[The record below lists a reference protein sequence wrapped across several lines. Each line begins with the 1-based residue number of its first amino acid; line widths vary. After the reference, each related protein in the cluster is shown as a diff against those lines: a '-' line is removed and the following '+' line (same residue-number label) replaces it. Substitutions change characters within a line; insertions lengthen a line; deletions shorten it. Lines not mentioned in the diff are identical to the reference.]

1 LRLAERQFKRVER
14 LTHGSN
20 NLGLHTKLVR
30 ETPREIANAAPAI
43 ACNVGHLADMV
54 EHMSTCEEE
63 DKDQADRSPEVAI
76 LEDRYQVWPHNAQKG
91 E

>member
-1 LRLAERQFKRVER
+1 
-14 LTHGSN
+14 
-20 NLGLHTKLVR
+20 
-30 ETPREIANAAPAI
+30 
-43 ACNVGHLADMV
+43 
-54 EHMSTCEEE
+54 MSTCEEE